1 MQKYSVTKK
10 QETYQST
17 SALCQ
22 DNNILKVQ
30 KVKLL
35 NMQNHDP
42 LSRIIIIIIIII
54 IHTLMC
60 TSAAGSVEL
69 ILTTKY
75 SFIFNDE
82 IEFIAFVDSGLY

>member
-42 LSRIIIIIIIII
+42 LSRIIIIIII
-54 IHTLMC
+54 HTLMC